1 MFIGHYGVALAAK
14 RASPHTS
21 LGTLI
26 FAAQFL
32 DLIWPILLLL
42 GIEHVRIAPES
53 QKSHH

>member
-14 RASPHTS
+14 KAAPRTS

-32 DLIWPILLLL
+32 DFL
-42 GIEHVRIAPES
+42 
-53 QKSHH
+53 